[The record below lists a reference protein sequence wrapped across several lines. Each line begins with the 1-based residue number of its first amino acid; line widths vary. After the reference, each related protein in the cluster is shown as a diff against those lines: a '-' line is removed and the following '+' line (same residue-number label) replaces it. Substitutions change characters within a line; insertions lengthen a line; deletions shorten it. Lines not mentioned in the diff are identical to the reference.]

1 MERGLSPD
9 YFGIPVLSHSE
20 ATTLKLTLDLDM
32 DRGQNT
38 VVAWGDAALQRCL
51 PIQQLIEHD
60 VQQYAQYEA
69 DHVLSADEIE
79 DFVEGV
85 EEGYRF
91 FVGCVAWARLERS
104 PYRDIHTALAHNA
117 ELGIVPDISPATVRY
132 LKNIRRG
139 SASHVDDLAE
149 LALDSSKEL
158 AQICAG
164 DYCFLSVRFE
174 ETLSMYTQL
183 RGTHVDPDCC
193 PTASGILHGTANAI
207 QMYVAAYQQRVFDES
222 MSSA

>member
-69 DHVLSADEIE
+69 DHVLNADEIE

-85 EEGYRF
+85 EEG
-91 FVGCVAWARLERS
+91 
-104 PYRDIHTALAHNA
+104 
-117 ELGIVPDISPATVRY
+117 
-132 LKNIRRG
+132 
-139 SASHVDDLAE
+139 
-149 LALDSSKEL
+149 
-158 AQICAG
+158 
-164 DYCFLSVRFE
+164 
-174 ETLSMYTQL
+174 
-183 RGTHVDPDCC
+183 
-193 PTASGILHGTANAI
+193 
-207 QMYVAAYQQRVFDES
+207 
-222 MSSA
+222 